1 MMTIAINLMS
11 IGLIAQASFGEIKG
25 KVLDQETKEPVPFSN
40 VYVMSNGNAV
50 GTVTNIDGEFKIK
63 PLPAGTYDLVVS
75 NVEYGTTTLPGII
88 VQTEQIAFAG
98 EILIANGNVIK
109 VLDVSSVKLIN
120 PEETS
125 LVTTSWEQIKNSP
138 TRTNINRIAGDGN
151 SNVQVSEDGNEIYF
165 RGSRN
170 GDVLYIVDGVKITGG
185 RPILPSQG
193 INRMSV
199 YTGGVPAK
207 YGDTMGGVIVIETKS
222 YFDLYYKSLRN

>member
-1 MMTIAINLMS
+1 MTIAISLIS
-11 IGLIAQASFGEIKG
+11 IGLFAQASFGEIKG
-25 KVLDQETKEPVPFSN
+25 KVLDKETKEPVPFSN

-50 GTVTNIDGEFKIK
+50 GTVTNIGGEFKIK

-75 NVEYGTTTLPGII
+75 NVEYGTTTIQGLI
-88 VQTEQIAFAG
+88 VQTEQITFAG
-98 EILIANGNVIK
+98 D
-109 VLDVSSVKLIN
+109 VLLSEDKLMKTVVVEGIKLIN
-120 PEETS
+120 PNETS

-138 TRTNINRIAGDGN
+138 VRTNVNSLVAAGN

-165 RGSRN
+165 RGSRQ
-170 GDVLYIVDGVKITGG
+170 GDVLYIVDGVKITNG

-207 YGDTMGGVIVIETKS
+207 YGDTMGGVVVIETKS
-222 YFDLYYKSLRN
+222 YFDLYYMSLRN